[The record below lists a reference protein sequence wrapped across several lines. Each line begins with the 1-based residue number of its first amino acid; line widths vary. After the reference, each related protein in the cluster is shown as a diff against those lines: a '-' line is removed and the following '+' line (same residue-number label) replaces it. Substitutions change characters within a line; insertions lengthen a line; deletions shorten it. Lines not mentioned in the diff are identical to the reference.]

1 MLRNKAKVSPKS
13 DKARETYA
21 NYLNSKALVYIEHKR
36 ADRWFL
42 SAIDNPD
49 FLVLGR
55 CARRCQLGI
64 YRGNTMSQADDAEL
78 KAREMLA
85 KLQEYNNKI
94 LGDDLNDSIIERIN
108 AAKELRDELHKARN
122 MQRLARRKLIDS
134 QSDSAT
140 E

>member
-1 MLRNKAKVSPKS
+1 
-13 DKARETYA
+13 
-21 NYLNSKALVYIEHKR
+21 
-36 ADRWFL
+36 
-42 SAIDNPD
+42 
-49 FLVLGR
+49 
-55 CARRCQLGI
+55 
-64 YRGNTMSQADDAEL
+64 MSMADDAER

-94 LGDDLNDSIIERIN
+94 LGDDLNDSIVERIN

-134 QSDSAT
+134 FENSDA

>member
-1 MLRNKAKVSPKS
+1 
-13 DKARETYA
+13 
-21 NYLNSKALVYIEHKR
+21 
-36 ADRWFL
+36 
-42 SAIDNPD
+42 
-49 FLVLGR
+49 
-55 CARRCQLGI
+55 
-64 YRGNTMSQADDAEL
+64 MSQADDTEL